1 MCGKTVPSYG
11 PPNPAQAAAG
21 QPTSLSTSYEPKA
34 PQLSVAINTSP
45 VPEPI
50 QQDLPVDAA
59 STITTIVRQIYDRL
73 KGGLAMVW
81 DGPDGHDPEWAP
93 KTPEDSKHYPSGI
106 CRTSAT
112 TVEEEAWAR
121 ACSELLVG
129 AFQRWVRVRACG
141 EDRVG
146 AGRSPWAEQE
156 RASAPTLGEQL
167 DRFHARQR
175 ARARPGCA
183 RRFRSDGP

>member
-121 ACSELLVG
+121 ACSKP
-129 AFQRWVRVRACG
+129 
-141 EDRVG
+141 DRVAVSG
-146 AGRSPWAEQE
+146 SSRSAQADSSALSPL
-156 RASAPTLGEQL
+156 ASGISNQPGLQASPLGV
-167 DRFHARQR
+167 
-175 ARARPGCA
+175 
-183 RRFRSDGP
+183 